1 MLKTLEETRKKS
13 WQDHVQKLVYTYNCI
28 KHSTTGYAPYFF
40 LFGQKPRLPVD
51 LILEPSCKT
60 THQTHS
66 KFVDDWKNQIGQAY
80 QIAATNSSCRKHKD
94 IARHDNKVPL
104 TAVLEKGDRVLIR
117 NLSERG
123 GTGKMRSCSE
133 DKVHLVIEN
142 LNSENII
149 CKVQPESDLNR
160 KIRTLDRNML
170 LSCDNLLDDFD
181 WDTIGEDHTSNNKRK
196 EDIKSKPSD
205 KHTEIKDRV
214 KNVTHNRSQGN
225 KKKEVAYSDSETKSS
240 TENEALKFTPKELKC
255 LDQGKSKREL
265 ERDSRNERP
274 GQQEDLDF
282 TIGQAVAL
290 DPKSNVIPKRGRTK
304 KIIQVKHGSAYRKR
318 EKLRRSER
326 KGYCAK

>member
-51 LILEPSCKT
+51 LILEPSRKT

-66 KFVDDWKNQIGQAY
+66 TFVDDWKNQIGQAY

-123 GTGKMRSCSE
+123 GTRKMRSCSE

-142 LNSENII
+142 LNSENIT

-160 KIRTLDRNML
+160 KIRTLDRV
-170 LSCDNLLDDFD
+170 CYY
-181 WDTIGEDHTSNNKRK
+181 H
-196 EDIKSKPSD
+196 
-205 KHTEIKDRV
+205 
-214 KNVTHNRSQGN
+214 
-225 KKKEVAYSDSETKSS
+225 
-240 TENEALKFTPKELKC
+240 
-255 LDQGKSKREL
+255 
-265 ERDSRNERP
+265 
-274 GQQEDLDF
+274 
-282 TIGQAVAL
+282 
-290 DPKSNVIPKRGRTK
+290 VI
-304 KIIQVKHGSAYRKR
+304 IY
-318 EKLRRSER
+318 
-326 KGYCAK
+326 